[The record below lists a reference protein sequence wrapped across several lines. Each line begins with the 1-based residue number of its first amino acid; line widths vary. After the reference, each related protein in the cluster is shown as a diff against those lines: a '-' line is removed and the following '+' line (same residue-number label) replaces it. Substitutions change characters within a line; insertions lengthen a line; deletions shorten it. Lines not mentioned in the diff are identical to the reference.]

1 MAVTKEQV
9 DKVLAELQPKYH
21 HFPGTNFVVCVLHT
35 KNGFDWGM
43 GKASALPTT
52 PFVLEL
58 GQKYA
63 YENALAD
70 ATSNIWEK
78 LGFVEYT
85 REVEKEFLVAST
97 LLNP

>member
-1 MAVTKEQV
+1 MT
-9 DKVLAELQPKYH
+9 
-21 HFPGTNFVVCVLHT
+21 
-35 KNGFDWGM
+35 
-43 GKASALPTT
+43 
-52 PFVLEL
+52 LEF

-63 YENALAD
+63 YENALVD